1 MLVPHTYVR
10 CRSSTQSSTYCKSVL
25 GSRNDTSR
33 FVDCNDVLVLVDDFN
48 RIKICYQRY
57 SSLSHFERC
66 PDPTAMLVRLL
77 TVILQFEGRL
87 LLLFEQVKMD
97 TGLSARMHLTTGK
110 PRMSATSSGLLLI
123 GCPSASTCLKA
134 VDIYTKHCA
143 VVHLL
148 LCL

>member
-10 CRSSTQSSTYCKSVL
+10 CRSSTQSFTYCKSVL
-25 GSRNDTSR
+25 GSRNDTGR
-33 FVDCNDVLVLVDDFN
+33 FVDCNDVFVLVDDFN

-57 SSLSHFERC
+57 GSLSHFERC
-66 PDPTAMLVRLL
+66 PDPAAILACLL
-77 TVILQFEGRL
+77 TVVLPSEGSL
-87 LLLFEQVKMD
+87 LLLFEQVEMD
-97 TGLSARMHLTTGK
+97 TGSSVKGHLTTGK
-110 PRMSATSSGLLLI
+110 CRISATSSGLLLI

-134 VDIYTKHCA
+134 VEIYNEHCA

>member
-1 MLVPHTYVR
+1 M
-10 CRSSTQSSTYCKSVL
+10 L
-25 GSRNDTSR
+25 GSRDDTSR
-33 FVDCNDVLVLVDDFN
+33 FVDRNDVFILIDDFN

-57 SSLSHFERC
+57 GSLSHFECC

-110 PRMSATSSGLLLI
+110 SRMSATSSGLLLI

-134 VDIYTKHCA
+134 VEIYNQHCA
-143 VVHLL
+143 VMLL
-148 LCL
+148 VCACDS